1 MKAIIMAGGFGTRL
15 RPLTMTLPKPMVPLL
30 NRPMMEHI
38 VRLLKNHG
46 FRDLTSLL
54 YFHPEAISS
63 YFGDGSASNI
73 SMNYIRAEAD
83 FGTAGSVRNA
93 TEQMNI
99 KERIVIISG
108 DVLTDFDLTDAIAFH
123 EEKKAVATIVLTRVK
138 NPLQYGV
145 VITSDDGHIERFLEK
160 PSWGEVFSDT
170 INTGIYILEPEAF
183 ERIPYKREFDFSKDL
198 FPMLLEERA
207 GLFGYIAQGYW
218 RDIGNLGE
226 YHEAH
231 LDALASRVRIESSGL
246 PVKNAIVEE
255 GSMVE
260 GVEFFGFNV
269 VGKNVKIAPGV
280 KLLNCVIGDGCTIHG
295 GSRLD
300 HTVLWKNVEI
310 GERTQL
316 SYDVICNDAKIGT
329 NAHLHEFVYMGERCV
344 IGDRAEIMP
353 N

>member
-73 SMNYIRAEAD
+73 SMNYIQAEAD

-93 TEQMNI
+93 TEQLNI

-123 EEKKAVATIVLTRVK
+123 EEKKAIATIVLTRVK

-145 VITSDDGHIERFLEK
+145 VITGDDGRIERFLEK

-183 ERIPYKREFDFSKDL
+183 KRIPYKREFDFSKDL
-198 FPMLLEERA
+198 FPELLEERA
-207 GLFGYIAQGYW
+207 GLYGYIAQGYW

-226 YHEAH
+226 YHEA
-231 LDALASRVRIESSGL
+231 
-246 PVKNAIVEE
+246 
-255 GSMVE
+255 
-260 GVEFFGFNV
+260 
-269 VGKNVKIAPGV
+269 
-280 KLLNCVIGDGCTIHG
+280 
-295 GSRLD
+295 
-300 HTVLWKNVEI
+300 
-310 GERTQL
+310 
-316 SYDVICNDAKIGT
+316 
-329 NAHLHEFVYMGERCV
+329 
-344 IGDRAEIMP
+344 
-353 N
+353 